1 MGGNKMI
8 WKVTKPLRP
17 LFFCSLIALYFH
29 LSSLNNEPPRTTLS
43 LGEKF
48 EKHFGSFENNNSP
61 DMKVTATDIVNGQVF
76 N

>member
-1 MGGNKMI
+1 MI

-29 LSSLNNEPPRTTLS
+29 ISNMTNETPGANHTF
-43 LGEKF
+43 GVKIEKQFKGF
-48 EKHFGSFENNNSP
+48 EAYNGS
-61 DMKVTATDIVNGQVF
+61 DMTVTAADAVTSQAF